1 MRRYVRNL
9 RRWMGALTAI
19 ALVAA
24 WPALAGADETKIPP
38 EANWTPTPPAR
49 QTVDTVQLAEL
60 LKEKGVLTDQ
70 DYAQLTRPRLSAPP
84 RQGHGRVWTWDEID
98 RNPVLRIG
106 GSGGD

>member
-1 MRRYVRNL
+1 MWQYVMNF

-19 ALVAA
+19 ALLAA
-24 WPALAGADETKIPP
+24 WPALVRADETRIPP

-49 QTVDTVQLAEL
+49 RTVDPVQLAEL

-70 DYAQLTRPRLSAPP
+70 DYAHLTLPRLSAPP

-98 RNPVLRIG
+98 HNPVLRAG
-106 GSGGD
+106 RSGGD